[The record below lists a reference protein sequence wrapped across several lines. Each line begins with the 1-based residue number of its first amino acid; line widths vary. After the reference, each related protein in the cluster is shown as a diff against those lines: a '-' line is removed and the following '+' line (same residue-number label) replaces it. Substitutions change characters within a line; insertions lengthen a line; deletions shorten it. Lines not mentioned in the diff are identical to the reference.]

1 MSLIEIILGHTL
13 AGVVDFKWGS
23 PPAQRRLVPVYL
35 NKAGQ
40 RVGPVVRILAND
52 MTSQE
57 CIQRKTDND

>member
-23 PPAQRRLVPVYL
+23 PPAQRRLVPVPVYL

-57 CIQRKTDND
+57 YIQ